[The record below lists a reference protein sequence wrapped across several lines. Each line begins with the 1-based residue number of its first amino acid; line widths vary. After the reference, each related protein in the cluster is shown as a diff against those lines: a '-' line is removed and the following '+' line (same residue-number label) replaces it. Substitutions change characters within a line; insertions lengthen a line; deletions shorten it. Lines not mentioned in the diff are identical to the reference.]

1 MSGLTAPPLVLLRS
15 VSNVPSQINSCLS
28 ADLDLPLDPTLLRLL
43 APGSRLWLSL
53 CLLDQRIGPGL
64 YSGPGVRQMY
74 PKLPQ
79 TNLPIYEALF
89 SIKATAPTP
98 QNTHKHTHR
107 VQETNQKRE
116 GTNVGL
122 NPLTIT
128 LGLLCA
134 LSLRQNS
141 IS

>member
-15 VSNVPSQINSCLS
+15 VSRVPSQINSCLS
-28 ADLDLPLDPTLLRLL
+28 ADLDLSLDPTLLRLL
-43 APGSRLWLSL
+43 DPGYRLWLSQRL
-53 CLLDQRIGPGL
+53 VDQRIGPGL
-64 YSGPGVRQMY
+64 YSGPGVRQVY

-79 TNLPIYEALF
+79 TDLAIYKALF
-89 SIKATAPTP
+89 RIKATAPTP

-107 VQETNQKRE
+107 VQVTNQKRE

-122 NPLTIT
+122 DPLTIT

-134 LSLRQNS
+134 LPLRQNS